1 MSLLQVQLLGI
12 NSWTEFRKAFCK
24 VPIMLLI
31 EIFSLWWG
39 GMMKI
44 SQILWEEV
52 MLIFGIEFII
62 M

>member
-1 MSLLQVQLLGI
+1 
-12 NSWTEFRKAFCK
+12 
-24 VPIMLLI
+24 MLLR
-31 EIFSLWWG
+31 EIFSLWWED
-39 GMMKI
+39 MMKI

>member
-1 MSLLQVQLLGI
+1 
-12 NSWTEFRKAFCK
+12 
-24 VPIMLLI
+24 MLLI
-31 EIFSLWWG
+31 EIFSLWWE

-62 M
+62 MQL